1 MAVAEELVL
10 LSRDDKTV
18 SLAVIPPAA
27 APREAAAAAAAT
39 FRLVVEQSY
48 RRADAGVE
56 ASADEDVDTM
66 EDVTCR
72 VPVGELGDGEA
83 AAAAAAAVDRAFD
96 ELVARLDHPTL
107 RPEVAPEAREAAA
120 RVRARCAEEG
130 TRLAALGG
138 VEFRLRVVFV
148 DTFDEEESDPE
159 PDGEEETGS
168 DLEFDEASWER
179 GGSDD
184 DSQWQYEHDHAVLTG
199 DDDDAS
205 GGDSQWQYEHDE
217 AVFTGDDDAAG
228 DDGQFSARPFAGALA
243 REGGPSDGTLLLSG
257 FEARSDGPELGE
269 QHELTPRDTQRLVR
283 LALGGGDME
292 GDEAYQRALAGGAP
306 VSRASRAA
314 MLDQALR
321 SAAPQQ
327 KPTPTSLPR
336 MRTGW

>member
-18 SLAVIPPAA
+18 TLAVIPPAA
-27 APREAAAAAAAT
+27 APREAAAAAT

-72 VPVGELGDGEA
+72 VPVSELGDGEA
-83 AAAAAAAVDRAFD
+83 AAAAVDRAFE

-120 RVRARCAEEG
+120 RVRARCEEEG

-138 VEFRLRVVFV
+138 VEFRLHVVFV
-148 DTFDEEESDPE
+148 DTFHEEESDPE
-159 PDGEEETGS
+159 ADGEEETGS
-168 DLEFDEASWER
+168 DLEFDEASWEL
-179 GGSDD
+179 GGSGG

-199 DDDDAS
+199 DNDDD
-205 GGDSQWQYEHDE
+205 D
-217 AVFTGDDDAAG
+217 VAG
-228 DDGQFSARPFAGALA
+228 DGGQFSARSFGGALA

-314 MLDQALR
+314 MLDRALR

-327 KPTPTSLPR
+327 KPTQPGLPR